1 MVYVRLEKEWT
12 DGDGTTHAAGEM
24 VDVDAATLASLQ
36 QEGVVAGE
44 KAAWAGPTEPE
55 KADWAGPTEPEKA
68 DWAGPT
74 EPEKANWAG
83 PTGAQP

>member
-1 MVYVRLEKEWT
+1 MVYVRLEQEWT
-12 DGDGTTHAAGEM
+12 DKDGATHAAGEM

-44 KAAWAGPTEPE
+44 KEAWAGPTGTDD
-55 KADWAGPTEPEKA
+55 ANWAGPTGTE
-68 DWAGPT
+68 DPT
-74 EPEKANWAG
+74 GTEEANWAG